1 MKTSNQNPAALAT
14 TAAKK
19 PRSFTLRA
27 LAVGVTACLMAA
39 CAGTPQ
45 RPPELV
51 RLENELSRL
60 QADPMIA
67 GNAGT
72 ELGEARTAIAVIA
85 SEGRG
90 MKADLFDHNVYIA
103 DRLLQIAEAEGRAT
117 GARMQTDKL
126 SSERERLVADAR
138 TMEANAARRDAK
150 MARSD
155 ADLAQIVANEAMSDA
170 DRARAEAEAQRQQAS
185 MARDDASMAR
195 DDASMARDDAS
206 MARDDA
212 DMARAELDAM
222 SVMLRELEAKQ
233 TERGLV
239 VTLGDV
245 LFETARAELKP
256 GAQRNLDK
264 LAAALIEHSSTT
276 VAIEGHTDS
285 VGESDFNVELSR
297 MRATSVEQFLTNRGV
312 DRSRLTVRGL
322 GEQFPVASNDDNSGR
337 QQNRRVEI
345 IIQNVTP
352 SR

>member
-1 MKTSNQNPAALAT
+1 MNAMNRSSTEVANLVVA
-14 TAAKK
+14 K
-19 PRSFTLRA
+19 PRSLTVRA
-27 LAVGVTACLMAA
+27 LAIGVTACLMAA
-39 CAGTPQ
+39 CASTPQ

-60 QADPMIA
+60 QADPMVA

-72 ELGEARTAIAVIA
+72 ELNEARTAIAVIA
-85 SEGRG
+85 GEGRG

-117 GARMQTDKL
+117 GARMQTDTL
-126 SSERERLVADAR
+126 STERERLVADAR
-138 TMEANAARRDAK
+138 TMEADFARRDAR

-155 ADLAQIVANEAMSDA
+155 ADLAQIAANEAISDA

-185 MARDDASMAR
+185 MARDE
-195 DDASMARDDAS
+195 AS

-212 DMARAELDAM
+212 DIARAQLEAM
-222 SVMLRELEAKQ
+222 SLMLSELEAKQ

-264 LAAALIEHSSTT
+264 LAAALNEHSTTT

-285 VGESDFNVELSR
+285 VGEADFNIELSR
-297 MRATSVEQFLTNRGV
+297 MRALSVEQFLMNRGV
-312 DRSRLTVRGL
+312 DRSRFTVAGL
-322 GEQFPVASNDDNSGR
+322 GEEYPVASNDNDAGR

-345 IIQNVTP
+345 IIQNVVAT
-352 SR
+352 R

>member
-1 MKTSNQNPAALAT
+1 MNVLNRNSSAAPT
-14 TAAKK
+14 TASAK
-19 PRSFTLRA
+19 PRTFAMRA

-39 CAGTPQ
+39 CASTPQ

-60 QADPMIA
+60 QADPMVA

-117 GARMQTDKL
+117 GARLQTDTL
-126 SSERERLVADAR
+126 STERERLVAEAR
-138 TMEANAARRDAK
+138 TMEADFARRDAR

-155 ADLAQIVANEAMSDA
+155 ADLAKIAANEAMSDA

-185 MARDDASMAR
+185 MARDDASLAR
-195 DDASMARDDAS
+195 DDAA

-212 DMARAELDAM
+212 DIARAQLDAM
-222 SVMLRELEAKQ
+222 SKMLSDLEAKQ

-245 LFETARAELKP
+245 LFETGRAELKP

-264 LAAALIEHSSTT
+264 LAAALNEHSTT
-276 VAIEGHTDS
+276 SVAIEGHTDS
-285 VGESDFNVELSR
+285 VGEADFNIELSR
-297 MRATSVEQFLTNRGV
+297 MRALSVEQFLTNRGV
-312 DRSRLTVRGL
+312 ESSRFTVRGL
-322 GEQFPVASNDDNSGR
+322 GEEYPVASNDDNAGR

-345 IIQNVTP
+345 IIQNVVA

>member
-1 MKTSNQNPAALAT
+1 MNTRNGMNTRSPVKLLNRNPAALAT
-14 TAAKK
+14 RTKAE
-19 PRSFTLRA
+19 PRSFTMRA

-39 CAGTPQ
+39 CASTPQ

-60 QADPMIA
+60 QADPMVA
-67 GNAGT
+67 GNASN

-85 SEGRG
+85 SEGRR

-103 DRLLQIAEAEGRAT
+103 DRLLQIADAEGHAS

-155 ADLAQIVANEAMSDA
+155 AELAQIAANEAMSAA
-170 DRARAEAEAQRQQAS
+170 DRARAEAEAERQQA
-185 MARDDASMAR
+185 A
-195 DDASMARDDAS
+195 

-212 DMARAELDAM
+212 DMARADLDAM
-222 SVMLRELEAKQ
+222 RQMLSDLEAKQ

-245 LFETARAELKP
+245 LFETGRAELKP

-264 LAAALIEHSSTT
+264 LVAALSQHSNTT

-285 VGESDFNVELSR
+285 VGESDYNLELSNR
-297 MRATSVEQFLTNRGV
+297 RGMSVEQFLTSHGI
-312 DRSRLTVRGL
+312 DRSRLSTRGL
-322 GEQFPVASNDDNSGR
+322 GEEYPVASNDDVAGR

-345 IIQNVTP
+345 IIQNVIA